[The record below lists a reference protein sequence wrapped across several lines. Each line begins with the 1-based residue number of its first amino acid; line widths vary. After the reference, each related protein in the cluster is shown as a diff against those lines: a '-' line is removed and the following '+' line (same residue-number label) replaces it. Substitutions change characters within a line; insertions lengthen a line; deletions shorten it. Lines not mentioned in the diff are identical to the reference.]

1 MTEPFT
7 PLEKAVSTDE
17 IRKVEALVKGLRDWD
32 LSGGVPGDLQDGLA
46 RVIQH
51 IVDDYKASMRVLD
64 LGLGTALGLS
74 DVSTGA
80 LAGAAGYNRRVIE
93 LLATINTEED

>member
-1 MTEPFT
+1 MTQTPT
-7 PLEKAVSTDE
+7 PLEKAVSTEE
-17 IRKVEALVKGLRDWD
+17 IRKVEALVGGLRSWD

-51 IVDDYKASMRVLD
+51 ILDDYKASMRILNLETV
-64 LGLGTALGLS
+64 LGLS
-74 DVSTGA
+74 AAATGA
-80 LAGAAGYNRRVIE
+80 IAGAAGYNRQIIE